1 MRQWKQGENKMD
13 KRDTDLGNAVQKLIA
28 GAKKGMTVEQVI
40 NLPGN
45 EKFNY
50 VWVPA
55 AFIYRKKHE
64 KKVANG
70 SKPAENKQ
78 LELSPQ
84 NNSKSY
90 LPITCENGILI
101 HVPLKLLPK
110 YNDGKELAVLKAEN
124 AELRKRLLAVEA
136 DAEIWQHIKK
146 LASG

>member
-1 MRQWKQGENKMD
+1 MD
-13 KRDTDLGNAVQKLIA
+13 TNLGNAIQKLIA
-28 GAKKGMTVEQVI
+28 GANKGMTIDQVMM
-40 NLPGN
+40 LPENKHLGPVFDHAAVIYMQRR
-45 EKFNY
+45 EKY
-50 VWVPA
+50 EARAKARA
-55 AFIYRKKHE
+55 AKKN
-64 KKVANG
+64 KPTNG
-70 SKPAENKQ
+70 SKPVENKQ